1 VSHIKAVLLTSY
13 ILLLTSIWLS
23 LGAVSQAQGETTAV
37 SPTFVSEASYI
48 FGQSITFSL
57 AAGEVEPVEVAE
69 LVLFFRSEAAV
80 HTFTVELPLTAVSD
94 RPLSHEIDLTSVR
107 LPPFADVVYWWRVT
121 LTDGTVVE
129 VPPQTIAY
137 ADDQFAWQT
146 LTQGG
151 VTAHWVG
158 TDLALGQLA
167 LDIVAESLPRLRQLL
182 PVPEEVTFDLYLYP
196 TSADLRAA
204 LRLTGMDWVGAHAH
218 PELGV
223 LLVTAVNIRTA
234 PADLRQSIPHE
245 MAHLFLYQATGP
257 NYDQIP
263 QWFNE
268 GLATYM
274 EHSLN
279 PAYDLLLAEAVN
291 GRSTIPLAELC
302 HTFPDREERA
312 LLAYAQS
319 VSVIRYIQARH
330 GNQGV
335 RELVSAFADGADCR
349 SGVERALS
357 LTLDELNRDWLRSL
371 EPRSPLAQFWQES
384 GLWLLLLLGG
394 FMLTGLLLWLPRRL

>member
-1 VSHIKAVLLTSY
+1 V
-13 ILLLTSIWLS
+13 
-23 LGAVSQAQGETTAV
+23 GAVSQAQSGTTAV
-37 SPTFVSEASYI
+37 SSPFVSDAGYT
-48 FGQSITFSL
+48 FGQSMTFVL
-57 AAGEVEPVEVAE
+57 DAAEMEPAAVAE

-80 HTFTVELPLTAVSD
+80 NTFTVELPLTAASQWPVS
-94 RPLSHEIDLTSVR
+94 HQVDLTTLR
-107 LPPFADVVYWWRVT
+107 LPPFADVAYWWRVT

-129 VPPQTIAY
+129 VPAATIAY
-137 ADDQFAWQT
+137 SDDQFEWQT
-146 LTQGG
+146 LTQHG
-151 VTAHWVG
+151 VTAYWVG
-158 TDLALGQLA
+158 ADLAMGQLA
-167 LDIVAESLPRLRQLL
+167 LDIVAESLPRVRQLL
-182 PVPEEVTFDLYLYP
+182 PVPEAVAFDLYLYP

-204 LRLTGMDWVGAHAH
+204 LRLTGRDWVGAHAH

-274 EHSLN
+274 ESSPTPSYELV
-279 PAYDLLLAEAVN
+279 LTQAVN
-291 GRSTIPLAELC
+291 GRSTIPLTELC
-302 HTFPDREERA
+302 HAFPDREERA

-319 VSVIRYIQARH
+319 VSVIRYIQARY

-335 RELVSAFADGADCR
+335 LGLIGAFADGADCH
-349 SGVERALS
+349 SGVERALG

-371 EPRSPLAQFWQES
+371 EPRSPLTQFWQES

-394 FMLTGLLLWLPRRL
+394 FMLSGLLLWLPRRV